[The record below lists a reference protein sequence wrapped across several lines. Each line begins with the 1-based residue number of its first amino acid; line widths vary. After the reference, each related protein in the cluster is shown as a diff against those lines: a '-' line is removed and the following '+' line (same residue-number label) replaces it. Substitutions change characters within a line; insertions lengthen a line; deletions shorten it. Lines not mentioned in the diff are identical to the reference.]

1 MNSDSQTYKKAG
13 VDIEKGEKFVD
24 WVKKLAEETYT
35 SQVVSG
41 IGGFSG
47 LFKFRDGVLSCACD
61 GVGTKLLIASLYGDF
76 STVGIDAVAMVVN
89 DLLASGA
96 RPLLFLDYVAT
107 GKLNI
112 NQAKEIM
119 RGIKKG
125 CDLAG
130 CVLLGGETAEM
141 PGMYRKGGWEIVGFG
156 VGEQVKILPGEIKEG
171 DAILGLASSGL
182 HSNGFSL
189 VRKVFL
195 SGLKKEEKKKFLHS
209 FSPFLG
215 KKWGE
220 ELLLPTKIYVRS
232 VLPLIESGDIKGIA
246 HITGGGLP
254 GNLSRILPDGL
265 GAEIKKDWEIPIIFK
280 LIQEKGNIQEE
291 EMFKVFNMGVGL
303 ALIVEKDKVRE
314 VKEFLEKKKE
324 KTFFLGEIVLGKGV
338 KFS

>member
-141 PGMYRKGGWEIVGFG
+141 PGMYRKGEWEIVGFG
-156 VGEQVKILPGEIKEG
+156 VGEQVKILPGEIKEIMQQPAG
-171 DAILGLASSGL
+171 MYM
-182 HSNGFSL
+182 H
-189 VRKVFL
+189 
-195 SGLKKEEKKKFLHS
+195 KE
-209 FSPFLG
+209 
-215 KKWGE
+215 
-220 ELLLPTKIYVRS
+220 
-232 VLPLIESGDIKGIA
+232 LI
-246 HITGGGLP
+246 
-254 GNLSRILPDGL
+254 
-265 GAEIKKDWEIPIIFK
+265 
-280 LIQEKGNIQEE
+280 
-291 EMFKVFNMGVGL
+291 
-303 ALIVEKDKVRE
+303 
-314 VKEFLEKKKE
+314 
-324 KTFFLGEIVLGKGV
+324 
-338 KFS
+338 